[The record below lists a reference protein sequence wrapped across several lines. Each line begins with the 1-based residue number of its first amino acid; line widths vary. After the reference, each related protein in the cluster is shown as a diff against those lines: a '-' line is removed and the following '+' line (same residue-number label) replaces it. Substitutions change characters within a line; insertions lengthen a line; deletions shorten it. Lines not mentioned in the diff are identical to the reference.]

1 MRLKQAIKKALYA
14 FKPTFV
20 KVTVAQIQSGV
31 TLKGKKI
38 VITGGSRGLGRAMAE
53 KFIAEG
59 ATVLITGKKPENL
72 EKAKVEIN
80 SPLLYIK
87 AFDAENIVDIPVFFD
102 NNIPRDTHKRC
113 IVIGHYCYRV
123 ILRKR
128 KNLIGT
134 IYDFMSISH
143 SNSTVCC
150 NSYSMP
156 I

>member
-1 MRLKQAIKKALYA
+1 MRLKQAIKKALYG
-14 FKPTFV
+14 FKATFV

-31 TLKGKKI
+31 SHKGKKI

-87 AFDAENIVDIPVFFD
+87 AFDAENIVDIPVFFEYFSGLSLFWFHMQD
-102 NNIPRDTHKRC
+102 FLCTK
-113 IVIGHYCYRV
+113 VVYCMCPPMV
-123 ILRKR
+123 
-128 KNLIGT
+128 LIRQ
-134 IYDFMSISH
+134 
-143 SNSTVCC
+143 
-150 NSYSMP
+150 
-156 I
+156 